1 MDFDAAIAALQA
13 ARDPKIAT
21 IYERRSPGTAVWGVR
36 FGDMEKVVKAVRQD
50 SDLARRLWATG
61 VLEPRIVACRVMRPA
76 DLSEAEIDQW
86 VREVSWPY
94 LADELANLVYKTK
107 FADAK
112 RVEWTR
118 SDDEFVRR
126 AGFTLVYAAAA
137 DRANPISEAE
147 LRDYLAQIGREIH
160 DSPNWAREMMNLAP
174 IAIGLRSAELKVA
187 AIVTAKSYGKVNV
200 FHGDKTHCKV
210 QDVIQALN
218 DPKTRVRGP

>member
-76 DLSEAEIDQW
+76 DLTEAEIDQW

-94 LADELANLVYKTK
+94 LADELANLVYKTE
-107 FADAK
+107 FAEAK

-118 SDDEFVRR
+118 SDAEFVRR
-126 AGFTLVYAAAA
+126 AGFTLVYDAAA
-137 DRANPISEAE
+137 DRANPISDEE
-147 LRDYLAQIGREIH
+147 LRDYLGQIGREILE
-160 DSPNWAREMMNLAP
+160 SPNWAREMMNLAP
-174 IAIGLRSAELKVA
+174 IAIGLRSAELKEA
-187 AIVTAKSYGKVNV
+187 AIATATAYGTVDV

-210 QDVIQALN
+210 QDAVQALN
-218 DPKTRVRGP
+218 EPKTKVRAP